1 MANNKNQFNKWLALI
16 NIPIQ
21 MGIVIFVFSYFG
33 KWLDETY
40 KNGTNSYTKVLTII
54 GVFIALYNVIRQVNQ
69 MNKNDK

>member
-40 KNGTNSYTKVLTII
+40 KNATNSYTKVLTII
-54 GVFIALYNVIRQVNQ
+54 GVVIGLYNVIRQVNQ